1 MPELQPNHNLTVVE
15 RFEKAAGKFPSTIG
29 DAILIDCNT
38 INHLFPTSVADLAA
52 VFPSLG
58 SNKQKNPLPP
68 LPDFCKYAMT
78 VNGQLTD

>member
-38 INHLFPTSVADLAA
+38 INHLFPKSVADLAA

-58 SNKQKNPLPP
+58 
-68 LPDFCKYAMT
+68 
-78 VNGQLTD
+78 